1 MGYRTLKRRYPACD
15 VDRSG
20 GSRRTNADLYWGKCE
35 GKKTAL
41 ISPHTFSGN
50 SSWSD
55 WVDHFEAVAKVNQW
69 DEDTKLIWLPVK
81 LKRKAQTAWKRL
93 SEETREDCRYLSEIE
108 DPKIEFAVRQQ
119 RPETLEETDAS
130 TLEMESYAAVPD
142 KGMEAE
148 VSSTAEEDLD
158 TEGAGKLNAL
168 RTADQVQEGV
178 KEVQNLL
185 MVDTGA
191 AVSLLRREQWSRLS
205 GAEKHKMEQWDG
217 GRLVGVACRS
227 GRFSL
232 SLVLKKYDCAIG
244 IPRRVMQIRDVTTVM
259 LYIQCCDIKSGHRD

>member
-1 MGYRTLKRRYPACD
+1 M
-15 VDRSG
+15 
-20 GSRRTNADLYWGKCE
+20 YWGKCE

-93 SEETREDCRYLSEIE
+93 SEETREDCRLAMDAFQKRFEPSSKPERYAT
-108 DPKIEFAVRQQ
+108 EFRL
-119 RPETLEETDAS
+119 RKRKS
-130 TLEMESYAAVPD
+130 
-142 KGMEAE
+142 GH
-148 VSSTAEEDLD
+148 DL
-158 TEGAGKLNAL
+158 AL
-168 RTADQVQEGV
+168 Q
-178 KEVQNLL
+178 L

-227 GRFSL
+227 GRCG
-232 SLVLKKYDCAIG
+232 DN
-244 IPRRVMQIRDVTTVM
+244 
-259 LYIQCCDIKSGHRD
+259 GHSYWRSKRKG

>member
-93 SEETREDCRYLSEIE
+93 SEETREDCRLAMDAFQKRFEPSSKPERYAT
-108 DPKIEFAVRQQ
+108 EFR
-119 RPETLEETDAS
+119 
-130 TLEMESYAAVPD
+130 
-142 KGMEAE
+142 
-148 VSSTAEEDLD
+148 
-158 TEGAGKLNAL
+158 L
-168 RTADQVQEGV
+168 RKRKSGEQWADIADQ
-178 KEVQNLL
+178 
-185 MVDTGA
+185 
-191 AVSLLRREQWSRLS
+191 
-205 GAEKHKMEQWDG
+205 
-217 GRLVGVACRS
+217 C
-227 GRFSL
+227 
-232 SLVLKKYDCAIG
+232 
-244 IPRRVMQIRDVTTVM
+244 IR
-259 LYIQCCDIKSGHRD
+259 